1 MEDFNLIDFK
11 VYKDY
16 QKEFFKYEAALK
28 TLELQL
34 QILGEEFLLKNNYN
48 PIEHIKS
55 RIKTLDSTIEKLKRN
70 GYEPT
75 YQNMLEHINDIVGVR
90 IVCSFKSDVYDLV
103 NLIKMASNF
112 TIFKEQDYIKN
123 PKETGYSSYHINLLL
138 PIYLTTGV
146 EYVKAEIQIR
156 TMAMDFWASIDH
168 KLCYK
173 HPKTMD
179 EEAKELLVES
189 AKEIRK
195 LDEKMGQFDEKL
207 NKN

>member
-138 PIYLTTGV
+138 PISLTTGV

-168 KLCYK
+168 KLCYN
-173 HPKTMD
+173 
-179 EEAKELLVES
+179 ES
-189 AKEIRK
+189 
-195 LDEKMGQFDEKL
+195 
-207 NKN
+207 